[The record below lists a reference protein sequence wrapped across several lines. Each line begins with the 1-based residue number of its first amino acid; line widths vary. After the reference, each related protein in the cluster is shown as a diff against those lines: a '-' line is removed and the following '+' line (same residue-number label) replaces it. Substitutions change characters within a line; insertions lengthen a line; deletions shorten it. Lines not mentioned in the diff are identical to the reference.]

1 MPETQDQPAPP
12 AGTPRLTLAMRLA
25 ERNSLRERRA
35 VRLAHLRSANASAS
49 SPVPHGTSALEVYLP
64 ACARPEARPEAG
76 PEAGPEAFRN
86 PDPPDPVVLDEL
98 TRLPG
103 VGPGL
108 AALLRRAGIVRLA
121 DLQRLD
127 PAALAARLGPIGR
140 LIPAARWIATARGEA
155 AGMVD
160 APAASPKVPPVA

>member
-1 MPETQDQPAPP
+1 MPETQDHLAPP

-35 VRLAHLRSANASAS
+35 VRLAHLRAAHASAS
-49 SPVPHGTSALEVYLP
+49 GPVPHGTSALEVYLP
-64 ACARPEARPEAG
+64 ACVRLEAG
-76 PEAGPEAFRN
+76 PEASSN
-86 PDPPDPVVLDEL
+86 PVPIVLDEL

-108 AALLRRAGIVRLA
+108 AALLRRAGIVQLA
-121 DLQRLD
+121 DLQGLD

-140 LIPAARWIATARGEA
+140 LIPAARWIATVRGEA

-160 APAASPKVPPVA
+160 APAASLKVPPVA